1 MPPLCAYRLTCVSLT
16 LDVGC
21 LFTAAP
27 GKHSCFPDLGR
38 GVASLSWVIFMDQQ
52 FGLAKERR
60 EDMNDSDVAM
70 WKDTR
75 FMDQKIQGIKKLLQL
90 GGG

>member
-1 MPPLCAYRLTCVSLT
+1 M
-16 LDVGC
+16 
-21 LFTAAP
+21 
-27 GKHSCFPDLGR
+27 
-38 GVASLSWVIFMDQQ
+38 ASKPS
-52 FGLAKERR
+52 KERR

-90 GGG
+90 GGGGLERFRWKKKLAMTH

>member
-1 MPPLCAYRLTCVSLT
+1 M
-16 LDVGC
+16 
-21 LFTAAP
+21 
-27 GKHSCFPDLGR
+27 
-38 GVASLSWVIFMDQQ
+38 ASKLS
-52 FGLAKERR
+52 KERR